1 VSLAA
6 DRYRPPA
13 IDEPKVTPELLANAL
28 CLPRA
33 SMRRALAQLQ
43 DVGVIRSAYRYVEV
57 LDRTWLEHRACECYG
72 VVKREFDRLLTG
84 PTAA

>member
-1 VSLAA
+1 
-6 DRYRPPA
+6 
-13 IDEPKVTPELLANAL
+13 
-28 CLPRA
+28 
-33 SMRRALAQLQ
+33 MRKALAQLQ

-57 LDRTWLEHRACECYG
+57 LDRPWLEHRACECYG